1 MLRTLKMELESQS
14 QPLLWRQKGIPAQI
28 AMLPVLQIVLL
39 SPEANVNPVRLP
51 GARSEMIAYEQVYIF
66 ARVHS
71 A

>member
-39 SPEANVNPVRLP
+39 SPEANVNPVVCPEL
-51 GARSEMIAYEQVYIF
+51 AAK
-66 ARVHS
+66 
-71 A
+71 